1 VPLRARARFY
11 TGSRGTNRRL
21 RVRTAGLL
29 RYKAPAMP
37 APVLRRFDLLA
48 AQKAHPPFGHRR
60 FGPADPPVRVGIAGS
75 GADLLLL
82 VWSATDLA
90 REIEAGV
97 RVLGRLGIAPGTRV
111 ANTLPGALATPGALL
126 LGDVDEAIGALDV
139 PLGTVETEAAARAAW
154 ELVDRVQCEILV
166 LDPATAGTFVAAA
179 PVAPRPWLRG
189 IVWLVRGDGSSLPSV
204 PSGAW
209 QRTWL
214 ALPEV
219 ASFVAG
225 SCERG
230 GLHVDDGVEAAV
242 LDGELVLAARG
253 AAAAPGPLGT
263 GIAARLAP
271 SCACGAPGPVLE
283 LPGAPLVAP
292 GSMR

>member
-1 VPLRARARFY
+1 MAWCSGMRSACQRLLRCRVSSQERFPAAVPRRARARFY
-11 TGSRGTNRRL
+11 TGSLGTSRRL
-21 RVRTAGLL
+21 RVRDAGLL

-48 AQKAHPPFGHRR
+48 DQKAHPPFGHRR

-97 RVLGRLGIAPGTRV
+97 RVLGRLGIGPGTRV

-139 PLGTVETEAAARAAW
+139 PLARVETEAAARAAW

-166 LDPATAGTFVAAA
+166 
-179 PVAPRPWLRG
+179 
-189 IVWLVRGDGSSLPSV
+189 
-204 PSGAW
+204 
-209 QRTWL
+209 
-214 ALPEV
+214 
-219 ASFVAG
+219 
-225 SCERG
+225 
-230 GLHVDDGVEAAV
+230 
-242 LDGELVLAARG
+242 
-253 AAAAPGPLGT
+253 
-263 GIAARLAP
+263 
-271 SCACGAPGPVLE
+271 
-283 LPGAPLVAP
+283 
-292 GSMR
+292 

>member
-1 VPLRARARFY
+1 
-11 TGSRGTNRRL
+11 
-21 RVRTAGLL
+21 
-29 RYKAPAMP
+29 MP
-37 APVLRRFDLLA
+37 APVLRRSDLLA
-48 AQKAHPPFGHRR
+48 DQGAHPPFGHRR

-75 GADLLLL
+75 GTDLLLL

-166 LDPATAGTFVAAA
+166 LDPATAGTLFAAA

-204 PSGAW
+204 VPSGVW
-209 QRTWL
+209 QRAWL
-214 ALPEV
+214 AVPEV

-242 LDGELVLAARG
+242 RNGELVLTPRA

-263 GIAARLAP
+263 GIAARLAS

-292 GSMR
+292 GSIR